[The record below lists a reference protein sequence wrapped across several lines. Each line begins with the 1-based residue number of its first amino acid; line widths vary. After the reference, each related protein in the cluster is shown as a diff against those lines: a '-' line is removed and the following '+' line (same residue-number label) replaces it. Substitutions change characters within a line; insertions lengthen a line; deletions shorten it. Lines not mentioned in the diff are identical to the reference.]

1 MLILDI
7 LIISLIFIIV
17 LMVLS
22 GVFSLCER
30 KILALVQLRIGPA
43 LFLFGILT
51 PITDGIKLFLKFLL
65 FIISFDIIYFII
77 ALYITILCMYFVWFF
92 IPLGFI
98 IMVDINFSILL
109 LLVCHITNNVFSI
122 FLIGCFLFTSCFIY
136 LAAMRALFFSLITEA
151 VFNITIYV
159 FYVLD
164 YFSFFSLKDIAIT
177 QLFINNIF
185 FIGIIFFLLFCITN
199 LLDGLRIPFDYLECE
214 SELVAGIV
222 TEFSGFFFCTILFN
236 GNQSYFII

>member
-77 ALYITILCMYFVWFF
+77 ALYITILCMYFV
-92 IPLGFI
+92 
-98 IMVDINFSILL
+98 
-109 LLVCHITNNVFSI
+109 
-122 FLIGCFLFTSCFIY
+122 
-136 LAAMRALFFSLITEA
+136 
-151 VFNITIYV
+151 
-159 FYVLD
+159 
-164 YFSFFSLKDIAIT
+164 
-177 QLFINNIF
+177 
-185 FIGIIFFLLFCITN
+185 
-199 LLDGLRIPFDYLECE
+199 
-214 SELVAGIV
+214 
-222 TEFSGFFFCTILFN
+222 
-236 GNQSYFII
+236 